1 MFKFFC
7 GGVVIL
13 ITQTLD
19 LSKNRSFEEILDA
32 AYVLKNFCARLSC
45 ARGVRERDRGGEG
58 ESKILE
64 RGA

>member
-1 MFKFFC
+1 M
-7 GGVVIL
+7 IL